1 MQKIYLIVANSK
13 LFEIPPQYICHY
25 LYHVQLPNA
34 VVYDSVRQYEVIMVH
49 QHEHKIHCHCLL
61 NQSHTESSTEITASC
76 KNETWTSNCEND
88 MQNYFSFLR
97 DEQKVG
103 FSAGMMMSLL
113 ETQMCCFAYAASTGS
128 MMSCTAYR
136 TVQKAES
143 QNQTLK
149 VFKQKKKLVFMYED
163 YITKQHNKFFYY
175 AI

>member
-1 MQKIYLIVANSK
+1 
-13 LFEIPPQYICHY
+13 
-25 LYHVQLPNA
+25 
-34 VVYDSVRQYEVIMVH
+34 
-49 QHEHKIHCHCLL
+49 
-61 NQSHTESSTEITASC
+61 
-76 KNETWTSNCEND
+76 